1 MPNLRLTSSVVIAA
15 ALGISSSAAAQPAK
29 KKPSVQQEEAD
40 RLFKSGVALF
50 KEAKFAEALAEF
62 ERAYE
67 ISPHPLVLYNIAG
80 CHRELSNYTEAVKFY
95 TRFLSEGKGKVPAA
109 RLNTAQ
115 TELNGI
121 LARIA
126 RVTVTISP
134 EDGAV
139 LFLDGKQLGT
149 LLEMP
154 LMLPPGEHTFVAKS
168 PGRKDAERT
177 LRVASG
183 DEVTIDLTLPELPP
197 ETAPIAVA
205 ERSPLSPPS
214 RTRLSRKRFAVG
226 IGFGTNLRQVAD
238 TGAPSFGVGVNLGS
252 RIELG
257 IDAVLVATAVVPSVR
272 VRLAGDVFSIHA
284 VAAMPI
290 AIGDEGPMSETFVA
304 GAGGLGVRY
313 RPMASFAVKLE
324 SFVSV
329 AGEAHGTTIPTFLGG
344 ELWF

>member
-1 MPNLRLTSSVVIAA
+1 MPNLRLASYLTLAA
-15 ALGISSSAAAQPAK
+15 VLGGSMSAGAQPTK
-29 KKPSVQQEEAD
+29 KRPSAQQEEAD

-50 KEAKFAEALAEF
+50 KEAKFGEALAEF

-95 TRFLSEGKGKVPAA
+95 TRFLAEGKGKVPAA

-197 ETAPIAVA
+197 QPAPAVV
-205 ERSPLSPPS
+205 EQSPEPPPLSPRRP
-214 RTRLSRKRFAVG
+214 KRFAVG
-226 IGFGTNLRQVAD
+226 VGFGTNLRQAAD
-238 TGAPSFGVGVNLGS
+238 TGAPSLGIGVALGS

-257 IDAVLVATAVVPSVR
+257 VDAVIVATAVIPNVR
-272 VRLAGDVFSIHA
+272 VRLAGTALSVHA

-290 AIGDEGPMSETFVA
+290 AIGDEGPMTKTFVA
-304 GAGGLGVRY
+304 GAAGLAVRY
-313 RPMASFAVKLE
+313 RPMPALAIKLE
-324 SFVSV
+324 SLISV
-329 AGEAHGTTIPTFLGG
+329 AGEDHGTTVPTFLGG